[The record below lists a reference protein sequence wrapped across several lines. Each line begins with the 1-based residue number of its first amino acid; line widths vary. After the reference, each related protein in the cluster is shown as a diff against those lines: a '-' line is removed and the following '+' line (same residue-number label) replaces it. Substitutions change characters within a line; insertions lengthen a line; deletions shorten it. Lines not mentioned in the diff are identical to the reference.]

1 MNRKLSLAA
10 VLVLGLAACA
20 DNRSSIEIAGR
31 AAPSDVKSCLYAV
44 GGQYL
49 LGTAVYDT
57 TLDPDYTIV
66 LYVNN
71 NLADPTTLN
80 PGSLIAAKTW
90 RVSAV
95 KVRLNP
101 QPYVDKYGP
110 SPALLPVT
118 GESVLGSEGVGIAPG
133 ANGVVAA
140 DVMSAD
146 VAAAI
151 RGAAT
156 PTAQQ
161 LVLGV
166 TLEGQTL
173 DGARLDTGEW
183 YYTLDVGAGCL
194 AGLTCPTGQTRTT
207 NTCRG
212 AGQIGRPFCST
223 GG

>member
-10 VLVLGLAACA
+10 VLLGLAACA

-71 NLADPTTLN
+71 LLADPTTLTADTLT
-80 PGSLIAAKTW
+80 SAKTW

-110 SPALLPVT
+110 SPALLPAT
-118 GESVLGSEGVGIAPG
+118 GESVLGSEAIGIAPG

-140 DVMSAD
+140 DVISAD
-146 VAAAI
+146 LATAI

-156 PTAQQ
+156 ATPQQ

-166 TLEGQTL
+166 TLEGLTL

-183 YYTLDVGAGCL
+183 YYTLDVCAGCL
-194 AGLTCPTGQTRTT
+194 AGLTCPTGQTRST

-212 AGQIGRPFCST
+212 AGQIGRPFCTT